1 MTRILRT
8 VAILGFVLAAH
19 VAAAQDQFFDS
30 NGVRIR
36 FIDRGKGEAIVLIH
50 GNGGSLQAWIDT
62 GVLPNLERDH
72 RVIALDARGHGKSGK
87 PHDVGSYGREMAL
100 DVTRLLDHLQVR
112 RAHIVG
118 YSMGASITGKL
129 LTLHPERFL
138 TATLGGSTGRFRW
151 DAAEEARMEQEAS
164 EKERECVSRSQLIRL
179 APVGQPKPSE
189 EEIQKRSA
197 ACMADPN
204 QDRFALAALHR
215 GFKDLAV
222 TSAQVTAIKVPTLG
236 IVGSLDGYF
245 AAFQDLRKLRPD
257 MKLVVIEGATHGGP
271 RGAMA
276 RPEFVAAVREF
287 ITAPHATVSR

>member
-1 MTRILRT
+1 MNRMFRAA
-8 VAILGFVLAAH
+8 AILGLVL
-19 VAAAQDQFFDS
+19 VAAPAYAQDQFFSS

-36 FIDRGKGEAIVLIH
+36 YVDRGKGEAVVLIH
-50 GNGGSLQAWIDT
+50 GNGGSLQGWIDT

-72 RVIALDARGHGKSGK
+72 RVIALDARGNGQSGK
-87 PHDVGSYGREMAL
+87 PHDVAAYGREMAL
-100 DVTRLLDHLQVR
+100 DIVRLMDHLQIR

-129 LTLHPERFL
+129 LTLNPERFL
-138 TATLGGSTGRFRW
+138 TAVMGGSTGRFRW
-151 DAAEEARMEQEAS
+151 NAAEEARIEQEAS
-164 EKERECVSRSQLIRL
+164 EKERECISRSQMRRL
-179 APVGQPKPSE
+179 APTGQPTPSE

-215 GFKDLAV
+215 GSKDLAV
-222 TSAQVTAIKVPTLG
+222 TPEQAAAIKVPTLG
-236 IVGSLDGYF
+236 VVGSLDGYL
-245 AAFQDLRKLRPD
+245 AAFQEFRKLRPD
-257 MKLVVIEGATHGGP
+257 LKLVVIEGASHGGP

-287 ITAPHATVSR
+287 IAAHRGTSR